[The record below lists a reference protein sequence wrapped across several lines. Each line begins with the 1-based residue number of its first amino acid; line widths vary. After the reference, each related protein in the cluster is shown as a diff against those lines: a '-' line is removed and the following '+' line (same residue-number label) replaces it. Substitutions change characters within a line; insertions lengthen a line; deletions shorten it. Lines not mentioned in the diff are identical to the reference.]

1 MLVVFIIADS
11 NPYMATSVRYSCI
24 ACLLVFLAV
33 RGVEGL
39 VIQTASAAVLANAV
53 HLGRKRSVSVACEL
67 TLSVADVA
75 VAAAR
80 K

>member
-1 MLVVFIIADS
+1 M
-11 NPYMATSVRYSCI
+11 
-24 ACLLVFLAV
+24 